1 MTSNLPLARATWYSI
16 RFARAFFVS
25 GTSIHAHGDMS
36 KHSHNS
42 LDIGTPSGSE
52 VIHQCKNERIR
63 ISSGWHRKIFDLAQ
77 DGILLI
83 NADSGQVEDVNDF
96 LIRTFGYA
104 EEDVVG
110 RKLWE
115 IGLFED
121 IEDGKNVF
129 MELQNEGFVR
139 RDGLLLRSGKG
150 ECISVD
156 FAASTF
162 NFEGLRVI
170 QCSLQNITERK
181 RTEEKLERHKRL
193 YSALSH
199 CNKAIVNCLDD
210 VELFQE
216 ICRAAVQ
223 FGGMK
228 MAWIGIVHPE
238 TRMVKPVASFGNGTD
253 YLGQLE
259 ISTDT
264 NHACGMTPTGIAI
277 REDRPFWCQDLIS
290 ELLPTS
296 IRHIIQHTGWASLGS
311 IPLHRNGIVVGAFI
325 LYSDVANAFDELV
338 RDLLVE
344 MATDT
349 GFALD
354 FLDRELKRKQTEDQ
368 LRDSEEN
375 FRGLIEQS
383 IAGIF
388 IVQDEKFAYVNP
400 RVVEIAGLNSE
411 DDLIG
416 KDPLQSIIEP
426 DRSGVAEKIRRLI
439 NGEAQNLTIDFG
451 VMRPDGHEI
460 RIEANAARARY
471 QGDFAIIGVLHDVSE
486 MKQAEAEINRYV
498 AQLEAMLNGTI
509 EVVETIGEMRDPYTA
524 GHERRV
530 ARIAVA
536 ISAEMGLDARQQEGI
551 RVASTLHDV
560 GKIMAPAEI
569 LAKPGK
575 LNAVEYALIQGHAL
589 AGYDILKNVSFPW
602 PVAQIVLQHHERMD
616 GSGYPQ
622 GLQGDSILIEARILA
637 VADVVEAMSSH
648 RPYRPGMSI
657 DHALNELKKHQGVKY
672 DSRVVDACLN
682 LFLKQG
688 YKVPE

>member
-1 MTSNLPLARATWYSI
+1 MSKCTHHSN
-16 RFARAFFVS
+16 V
-25 GTSIHAHGDMS
+25 IHALSGIEKIS
-36 KHSHNS
+36 QSAPK
-42 LDIGTPSGSE
+42 DICIPAGL
-52 VIHQCKNERIR
+52 
-63 ISSGWHRKIFDLAQ
+63 HRQIFDLTQ

-83 NADSGQVEDVNDF
+83 NADTGQVEDVNDF
-96 LIRTFGYA
+96 LIRMCDYSK
-104 EEDVVG
+104 EEIIG

-150 ECISVD
+150 ERTSVD

-162 NFEGLRVI
+162 NFESLRVI

-210 VELFQE
+210 VELFHE

-228 MAWIGIVHPE
+228 MAWIGLVHPE

-253 YLGQLE
+253 YLRHLE
-259 ISTDT
+259 ISTDAK
-264 NHACGMTPTGIAI
+264 HSCGMTPTGIAI

-338 RDLLVE
+338 RNLLVE

-354 FLDRELKRKQTEDQ
+354 FIDRELKRKQAEE
-368 LRDSEEN
+368 LLLDSEEN

-416 KDPLQSIIEP
+416 KDPLQSIIET
-426 DRSGVAEKIRRLI
+426 DRSGVAEKMRRLI
-439 NGEAQNLTIDFG
+439 NGEARNLKIDFG

-471 QGDFAIIGVLHDVSE
+471 QGDFAIMGVLHDVSE
-486 MKQAEAEINRYV
+486 IKRAEAEIKRHV

-536 ISAEMGLDARQQEGI
+536 IAAELDLDTQQQEGI
-551 RVASTLHDV
+551 RVAATLHDV
-560 GKIMAPAEI
+560 GKIMIPSEI
-569 LAKPGK
+569 LSKPGK
-575 LNAVEYALIQGHAL
+575 LNPVEYALIQGHAQ
-589 AGYDILKNVSFPW
+589 AGYDVLKKVSFPW

-616 GSGYPQ
+616 GSGYPLA
-622 GLQGDSILIEARILA
+622 LQGDSILMESRILA